1 MLALET
7 RIPGPLSSSVQVDP
21 VKSLRH
27 LFPDDTIGPATVRPM
42 GWLDDRLQLL
52 LVQESFDDDAEF
64 VVTTPTETQ
73 TSTWRRSVGTVA
85 PGAAQSLSVAVD
97 LIPDLDGRSAQRL
110 THDFGEPKWA
120 GRDISWLIG
129 LGVAGALSV
138 LYGLRWVW
146 RRRTG

>member
-1 MLALET
+1 M
-7 RIPGPLSSSVQVDP
+7 
-21 VKSLRH
+21 
-27 LFPDDTIGPATVRPM
+27 
-42 GWLDDRLQLL
+42 
-52 LVQESFDDDAEF
+52 
-64 VVTTPTETQ
+64 
-73 TSTWRRSVGTVA
+73 A